1 MSEEIKK
8 GEGKNMSIY
17 VNRVL
22 NMKKIKAIGFDM
34 DYTLVR
40 YKSENF
46 ERYTYYVVIDKLIK
60 EKKYPTEIRKFI
72 FEYNRVIQGLVLD
85 KKNGNI
91 LKLSRFGKVK
101 SSYHGTT
108 PIDFSKQ
115 KDVYENRAIDLS
127 DNGIESLDTLFAI
140 AHGVLY
146 SQLVDYKDS
155 NEGVLPSYE
164 QIAMDIRYSLDL
176 AHQDGS
182 IKDEVRNNISQYII
196 QDPRLPKLLE
206 AYKEF
211 GKKLIIV
218 TNSDYAYTKLLMD
231 YSFTPYLTKH
241 KCWTE
246 LFELIITGS
255 SKPKFF
261 TQRSPFLWIDPATGL
276 MSNYRD
282 KLRPGIYQG
291 GSASQV
297 ERDLNLNPIDILYIG
312 DHIYGD
318 VVSLKK
324 TFQWRTALVLAP
336 LEDELVALKIS
347 LPNQRKIDSAMQ
359 EKSEMETEINELYN
373 SELPHKNS
381 FGHLYDKI
389 EKINQKISTY
399 IEENQKFF
407 NPYWGSLMRAGQEE
421 SLMASQIEKYAC
433 LYMIKVSD
441 LFELSP
447 KSYYRPR
454 RRVLPHE
461 NID

>member
-1 MSEEIKK
+1 
-8 GEGKNMSIY
+8 MSIY

-40 YKSENF
+40 YNTENF
-46 ERYTYYVVIDKLIK
+46 EEFTYYVIIEKLIK
-60 EKKYPTEIRKFI
+60 EKNYPAAISEFK

-101 SSYHGTT
+101 SSYHGTS
-108 PIDFSKQ
+108 PIDFTKQ
-115 KDVYENRAIDLS
+115 KEIYENKVIDLS
-127 DNGIESLDTLFAI
+127 DNNIESLDTLFAI
-140 AHGVLY
+140 AHGVLF
-146 SQLVDYKDS
+146 SQLIDYKNS
-155 NEGVLPSYE
+155 NGGLSSYE
-164 QIAMDIRYSLDL
+164 QIALDIRYVLDL

-182 IKDEVRNNISQYII
+182 IKDEVRRNISKYII
-196 QDPRLPKLLE
+196 PDLRLPRLLE
-206 AYKEF
+206 VYRDF

-231 YSFTPYLTKH
+231 YAFTPYLAKY
-241 KCWTE
+241 KSWTD
-246 LFELIITGS
+246 LFELVITGS

-261 TQRSPFLWIDPATGL
+261 TQKSPFLHVNPETGL

-291 GSASQV
+291 GSAFQV
-297 ERDLNLNPIDILYIG
+297 ERDLDLNPTEILYIG

-336 LEDELVALKIS
+336 LEEELAALKTS
-347 LPNQRKIDSAMQ
+347 LPNQHKIDKAMQ
-359 EKSEMETEINELYN
+359 EKSELEAEINRLYN
-373 SELPHKNS
+373 TEAPHK
-381 FGHLYDKI
+381 HLSTPIYEKI

-421 SLMASQIEKYAC
+421 SLMAAQIEKYAC
-433 LYMIKVSD
+433 LYMVKVSD
-441 LFELSP
+441 LVELSP

-454 RRVLPHE
+454 RRTLPHE
-461 NID
+461 HLE